1 MNVTIKKVNPE
12 LAKKILKGNLI
23 NRKLSPQRV
32 EHLSRQMKEGKW
44 ETNTGE
50 SIKISKNNLLLDG
63 QHRLAAIIKANVEI
77 DMLVVDDLDTSIIN
91 VIDTGKPRSV
101 FDVLSMNKISNAT
114 LLSSIINYII
124 SHDKNYSLT
133 AKRVTSEEVLNEY
146 RSNVEKY
153 DTLVKNINNLYLRF
167 DKLVEPKII
176 GATIHHKGLDYAN
189 KLFSKDET
197 DRKIN
202 KIRKDLIKLKL
213 SRATIN
219 KKIEVI
225 LGSKK

>member
-1 MNVTIKKVNPE
+1 
-12 LAKKILKGNLI
+12 
-23 NRKLSPQRV
+23 
-32 EHLSRQMKEGKW
+32 
-44 ETNTGE
+44 
-50 SIKISKNNLLLDG
+50 LLLDG